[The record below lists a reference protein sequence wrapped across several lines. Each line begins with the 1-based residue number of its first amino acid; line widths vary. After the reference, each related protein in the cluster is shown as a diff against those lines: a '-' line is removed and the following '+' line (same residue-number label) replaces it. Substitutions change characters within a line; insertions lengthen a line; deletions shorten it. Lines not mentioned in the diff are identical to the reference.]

1 MEEKREQ
8 IGQYQKEHE
17 DLTVQ
22 ARESLKRQEEAEK
35 AVQDA
40 DEKRM
45 LLDQQVE
52 EQKQTIIQTLNEKA
66 DLTAKKQRYETTV
79 SYTHLFRLHFWK
91 WSVVVNIPEDWQRY
105 FRAFLCIM
113 REDTRRNR
121 KWKPR

>member
-1 MEEKREQ
+1 MRSIWRPGSSRWIRRWKKSREQ

-22 ARESLKRQEEAEK
+22 AQESLKRQEEAEK

-52 EQKQTIIQTLNEKA
+52 EQKQTIIQTG
-66 DLTAKKQRYETTV
+66 
-79 SYTHLFRLHFWK
+79 
-91 WSVVVNIPEDWQRY
+91 
-105 FRAFLCIM
+105 
-113 REDTRRNR
+113 
-121 KWKPR
+121 